1 MPKKK
6 RGPRDKKSKKSPWLN
21 ERETL
26 FYEQQILDNNRQLAR
41 LRTTNEELEHEVKTI
56 KQQFTKLEEDRS
68 DIVAYLKRNLTEKIE
83 EARELNERI
92 SALEELRKNELA
104 SFKKKEAAMELEYRT
119 MESNLSAEVKL
130 AAGKLNALEDWR
142 IARLDLMH
150 KFEVQEQQ
158 LKEQEERHKKTL
170 HAAEKELIIGK
181 AKMQRE
187 MEERLNELAE
197 KFREA
202 TNIRIADTTHR
213 AVREN
218 IALNQ
223 ELDIM
228 LEVCRELHSSTMDYK
243 EAVKMLKLQADL
255 FEAEKNITLNKTI
268 KQKHIINNLAQDC
281 NDMTDEYMKLKRF
294 NYYLLNHTAILEE
307 YKERSITAEKK
318 VRILEQHLQQTKK
331 SKTQIL
337 AEIYSKQQEFDN
349 LNQILQEAKQCIM
362 EALQLQE
369 KLSAEDVC
377 SSCYVDL
384 KEEVLSSLLNILKK
398 QSIPSISSH
407 HISQQEE
414 DIECHYEKGSL
425 GLMQTTVEVREDQ
438 QGEEESL
445 ETKKEE
451 KKESLSVHEKIPSC
465 LLNDDSSDI
474 ISPSSSIN
482 HVHEII

>member
-6 RGPRDKKSKKSPWLN
+6 RGIRDKKTKKSPWLN

-56 KQQFTKLEEDRS
+56 RKQFTKLEEDRS

-83 EARELNERI
+83 ETRELNERI
-92 SALEELRKNELA
+92 SALEELRKKELTM
-104 SFKKKEAAMELEYRT
+104 FKKKEAAMEFEYHS
-119 MESNLSAEVKL
+119 METNLNAEVKL
-130 AAGKLNALEDWR
+130 TAGKLNALEDWR

-150 KFEVQEQQ
+150 KFEMQNQQ
-158 LKEQEERHKKTL
+158 LKDQEERHKNAL
-170 HAAEKELIIGK
+170 HAAEKALIVGK
-181 AKMQRE
+181 AKMQKE

-223 ELDIM
+223 ELDMM
-228 LEVCRELHSSTMDYK
+228 LELCRELHSNTMDYK

-255 FEAEKNITLNKTI
+255 FEEEKNIALNKTI
-268 KQKHIINNLAQDC
+268 KQKHMITNLTKDC
-281 NDMTDEYMKLKRF
+281 NVMTDKYVKLQRF
-294 NYYLLNHTAILEE
+294 NYYLLSHTALLEE

-318 VRILEQHLQQTKK
+318 IRILEQNLQQIQE

-337 AEIYSKQQEFDN
+337 TEIHSKRQEFDN
-349 LNQILQEAKQCIM
+349 LNQTLKEAKQCIM

-369 KLSAEDVC
+369 KLSTEDVC
-377 SSCYVDL
+377 SSCHTDL

-398 QSIPSISSH
+398 QYIPSISSH

-425 GLMQTTVEVREDQ
+425 GLLQTTAEIETDQ
-438 QGEEESL
+438 QGEDESV
-445 ETKKEE
+445 KIEE
-451 KKESLSVHEKIPSC
+451 KQEPLSMPEKVPSC

-482 HVHEII
+482 HEIT

>member
-6 RGPRDKKSKKSPWLN
+6 RGTRDKKTKKSPWLN

-56 KQQFTKLEEDRS
+56 RKQFTKLEEDRS

-83 EARELNERI
+83 ETRELNERI
-92 SALEELRKNELA
+92 SALEELRRKELTM
-104 SFKKKEAAMELEYRT
+104 FKKKEAAMEFEYHS
-119 MESNLSAEVKL
+119 METNLTAEVKL
-130 AAGKLNALEDWR
+130 TAGKLNALEDWR

-150 KFEVQEQQ
+150 KFEVQNQQ
-158 LKEQEERHKKTL
+158 LKDQEERHKNAL
-170 HAAEKELIIGK
+170 HAAEKALIVGK
-181 AKMQRE
+181 AKMQKE

-223 ELDIM
+223 ELDMM
-228 LEVCRELHSSTMDYK
+228 LELCRELHSNTMDYK

-255 FEAEKNITLNKTI
+255 FEEEKNIALNKTI
-268 KQKHIINNLAQDC
+268 KQKRMITNLAKDC
-281 NDMTDEYMKLKRF
+281 NVMTDKYVKLQRF
-294 NYYLLNHTAILEE
+294 NYYLLSHIALLEE

-318 VRILEQHLQQTKK
+318 IRILEQNLQQIKE

-337 AEIYSKQQEFDN
+337 TEIHSKRQEFDN
-349 LNQILQEAKQCIM
+349 LNQTLKEAKQCIM

-377 SSCYVDL
+377 SSCHTDL

-398 QSIPSISSH
+398 QYIPSISSH

-425 GLMQTTVEVREDQ
+425 GLLQTTPEVETDQ
-438 QGEEESL
+438 QGKDESV
-445 ETKKEE
+445 KIEE
-451 KKESLSVHEKIPSC
+451 KQKPLSMPEKVPSC

-482 HVHEII
+482 HEII